1 MKTVMYLSLTVI
13 VMLVFLSVHSDCYA
27 QEPDIKEQVDLR
39 IKALDKELNLNDT
52 QAEQIRKIY
61 TDAMERFAQR
71 SGNRSAPRSG
81 GTAMFGGVLG
91 RFGQMDSQI
100 EAVLTPDQVKQYR
113 AFILKQQVDTRMTRI
128 NETLALTKDQEAK
141 IRNIIVQDVQKT
153 NEIFAEMR
161 GSGADLQAMMG
172 KVRDQRDATNKAI
185 EALLTQ
191 EQVSKFNDMN
201 QRMMPGR

>member
-61 TDAMERFAQR
+61 TDAMERFGQR
-71 SGNRSAPRSG
+71 SGTRSG

-91 RFGQMDSQI
+91 RFGKMDSQI

-113 AFILKQQVDTRMTRI
+113 AFILKQQVDTRMTRL

-191 EQVSKFNDMN
+191 EQV
-201 QRMMPGR
+201 